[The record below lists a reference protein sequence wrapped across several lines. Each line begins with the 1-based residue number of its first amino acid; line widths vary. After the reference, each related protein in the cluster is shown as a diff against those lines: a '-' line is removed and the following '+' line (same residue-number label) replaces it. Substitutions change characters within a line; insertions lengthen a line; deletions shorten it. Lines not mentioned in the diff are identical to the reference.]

1 MQRIKPRRKV
11 DLVPYLFIGPQLI
24 LFAIFFI
31 IPAAIGIYA
40 AFSKWNIYTDPFP
53 SSMA

>member
-31 IPAAIGIYA
+31 IPAATPFVTLFS
-40 AFSKWNIYTDPFP
+40 AFLRKGSLFC
-53 SSMA
+53 